1 MKYYIYLILMRL
13 TTGLIII
20 SLIVFFRIVSNV
32 ANLYVL
38 SIVQIITNVQILSNS
53 YVIWEFVDRKLNIF
67 QVCLGLV
74 YPISFALNNPCRNHL
89 IVHLIVLWMIQQLIN
104 LSRCLSCCYC
114 PVSRST
120 IETFNQ
126 NIIELRLRTLDF
138 LLIRIVINL
147 CKLY

>member
-1 MKYYIYLILMRL
+1 MFTIITLEILYLSQFNAFNFYKFDSFYFSI
-13 TTGLIII
+13 G
-20 SLIVFFRIVSNV
+20 SNV
-32 ANLYVL
+32 ANSYVL

-74 YPISFALNNPCRNHL
+74 YPISYALNNPCRNHL

-138 LLIRIVINL
+138 LLLLSENV
-147 CKLY
+147 